1 MQTERGRLFEEK
13 EPELPDDE
21 VSRAHEDGKI
31 VASFKGKP
39 VVTTPEAISFIA
51 VKFALHDGSFAT
63 VLLDFF
69 AAQALRS
76 LIETVDRTGW
86 KTVAVTPGGTRH

>member
-1 MQTERGRLFEEK
+1 MQTERRRLFDDK
-13 EPELPDDE
+13 EPEFSDDE
-21 VSRAHEDGKI
+21 VSTAYGDGKI

-39 VVTTPEAISFIA
+39 VVTTPESISYLA

-69 AAQALRS
+69 AAQILRG
-76 LIETVDRTGW
+76 LIETVDNTGW
-86 KTVAVTPGGTRH
+86 KTAAVVPDSTRH